1 MNNIVGVSNPY
12 GLVQQAGR
20 RSRRRTYR
28 RKHTSRSK
36 ARLRTR
42 KYRK

>member
-1 MNNIVGVSNPY
+1 MDNIVGVSNPY

-20 RSRRRTYR
+20 RRRRTYR
-28 RKHTSRSK
+28 RKHKSRSK
-36 ARLRTR
+36 ARLSTR